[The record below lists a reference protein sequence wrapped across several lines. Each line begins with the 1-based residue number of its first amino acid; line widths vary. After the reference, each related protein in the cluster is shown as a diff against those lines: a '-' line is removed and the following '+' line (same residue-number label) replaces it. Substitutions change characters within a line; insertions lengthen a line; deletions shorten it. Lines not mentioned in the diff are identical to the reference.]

1 MDKRE
6 FGKVW
11 YWTRPLME
19 DELQQLANISE
30 DQAENS
36 NMGGGC
42 ILMTCKQQDQQIR
55 PPQVFCLQFTI
66 SSSEYI

>member
-36 NMGGGC
+36 NMGGG
-42 ILMTCKQQDQQIR
+42 
-55 PPQVFCLQFTI
+55 V
-66 SSSEYI
+66 Y

>member
-11 YWTRPLME
+11 YWTRP
-19 DELQQLANISE
+19 QQLANISE

-36 NMGGGC
+36 NMGGG
-42 ILMTCKQQDQQIR
+42 
-55 PPQVFCLQFTI
+55 V
-66 SSSEYI
+66 Y